1 MAADQAVQPLRIELR
16 HVAHDVDEPMRLEVA
31 GMVIDAAVDLFL
43 GRDRLELDHGEIA
56 ALGERA
62 VLVEHI
68 GDAARHAG
76 GEVAAGGPSTT
87 TTPPVMYSQQ
97 WSPAPSITAMAPE
110 LRTAK
115 RSPATPRK

>member
-1 MAADQAVQPLRIELR
+1 MAEFLLGDLFFFR
-16 HVAHDVDEPMRLEVA
+16 HRLKLDHRHIAARLEGV
-31 GMVIDAAVDLFL
+31 
-43 GRDRLELDHGEIA
+43 
-56 ALGERA
+56 
-62 VLVEHI
+62 VLVEHV

-76 GEVAAGGPSTT
+76 GEIAAGARRART